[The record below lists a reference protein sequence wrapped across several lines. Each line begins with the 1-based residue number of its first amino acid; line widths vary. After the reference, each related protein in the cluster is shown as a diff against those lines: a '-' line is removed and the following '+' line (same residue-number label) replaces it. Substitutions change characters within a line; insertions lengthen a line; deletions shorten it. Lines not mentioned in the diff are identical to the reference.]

1 VTKPLPYWK
10 RVAADRWVCPGS
22 DLAVTYCFVN
32 CHYLCFSGGKPL
44 FQCLTLEEATEALH
58 DLIEAREEEREL

>member
-1 VTKPLPYWK
+1 MFPSSDYALTW
-10 RVAADRWVCPGS
+10 CP
-22 DLAVTYCFVN
+22 VN
-32 CHYLCFSGGKPL
+32 CHLVLRKGGKPL